1 MTVYIGVDFHPYE
14 QSVAY
19 ASDEDGEVGYRRFL
33 HGDKQSIK
41 AFYRKFGSEAVIG
54 VEATGCLWWFEKL
67 LFDNGIA
74 LKIGDP
80 RMIRRVAL
88 SRHKN
93 DFRDAETILDLLMR
107 DQFPAIVPRN
117 EESREVLDLLHYRQ
131 SLVQKRTSIANQ
143 IHAFARSKGLA
154 KFRLPGIRSRKQVL
168 AAPGTTETESLLL
181 GSRLLLFDELTRQIE
196 VTEAKLEERANNQRA
211 IELLRTHP
219 GIGPITSLAL
229 VHTLGD
235 VRRFRRKE
243 EVVSFVGL
251 DPLEKSSGE
260 KRRMGSISKHGSRLL
275 RHLLGQAAQ
284 ACRDKKIRQFYSQ
297 VSRRRG
303 RPKAKVAAARKLL
316 INCYIMLRDGI
327 GYEEFQRRGEVG
339 LCEGSG
345 ERSGN
350 TAVSG
355 SLMARPA
362 IFE

>member
-1 MTVYIGVDFHPYE
+1 MTVYIGVDYHPYE
-14 QSVAY
+14 QTVAY
-19 ASDEDGEVGYRRFL
+19 CDDRDGEIAYRRFL
-33 HGDKQSIK
+33 HSDKQGLK
-41 AFYRKFGSEAVIG
+41 AFYRKCGTDAVIG
-54 VEATGCLWWFEKL
+54 VEATGSLWWFEKL
-67 LFDNGIA
+67 LFDNGIG

-80 RMIRRVAL
+80 RMIRRGAL

-107 DQFPAIVPRN
+107 DQFPAIVPRS
-117 EESREVLDLLHYRQ
+117 EESREVLDLLNYRQ
-131 SLVQKRTSIANQ
+131 SLVRKRTSIANQ
-143 IHAFARSKGLA
+143 IHAFARSKGLS
-154 KFRLPGIRSRKQVL
+154 KFRLPGIKSRKKVL
-168 AAPGTTETESLLL
+168 EAPGTTETESLLL
-181 GSRLLLFDELTRQIE
+181 SSRLLLFDEITKQIE
-196 VTEAKLEERANNQRA
+196 VTEAKLEEKADKQKT

-260 KRRMGSISKHGSRLL
+260 TRRMGSISKHGSRLV
-275 RHLLGQAAQ
+275 RHLLGQAAHT
-284 ACRDKKIRQFYSQ
+284 CRDTKIRQFYSQ

-316 INCYIMLRDGI
+316 INCYVMLRDEI
-327 GYEEFQRRGEVG
+327 SYEVFRRRGEVG

-345 ERSGN
+345 ELGGK
-350 TAVSG
+350 TPQ
-355 SLMARPA
+355 SLEA
-362 IFE
+362 